1 MFYYLV
7 FHHLCCLSPFLSHPT
22 SFNLFNVLL
31 GSWAAMA
38 VGGWAVIAFGEWGGR
53 TVSPFPTS
61 TLHPRLH
68 ACPTCSVLLKCLFIV
83 PIVHSLHGLFISQPT
98 ILAVLGSSRTE
109 LGGVF
114 GLTQVST
121 LQFRVLHVGGSFS
134 RRKLLSVGLSR
145 TGNSWL
151 YPRGFS
157 SADSSIVRP
166 YLSSRAEERA
176 VFPRFC
182 WLWSPTA
189 FWAAGYLW

>member
-1 MFYYLV
+1 MGSY
-7 FHHLCCLSPFLSHPT
+7 CL
-22 SFNLFNVLL
+22 
-31 GSWAAMA
+31 W
-38 VGGWAVIAFGEWGGR
+38 EWGGR
-53 TVSPFPTS
+53 TVSPLPTS
-61 TLHPRLH
+61 TLHPQSH
-68 ACPTCSVLLKCLFIV
+68 AALPVLFSLT
-83 PIVHSLHGLFISQPT
+83 HSSL
-98 ILAVLGSSRTE
+98 VSSHSHHDFGFLTHRI
-109 LGGVF
+109 GGVF

-134 RRKLLSVGLSR
+134 RGKLLSVGLSR